1 MKILEVT
8 TNPMTNEMFD
18 PFYINDDGNIV
29 TSFLNADG
37 ETYTSIIVDGSDYP
51 MMDVNDPVQTIHHMV
66 DLKET
71 LENLDDTSIFDDDGV
86 YINIIDDLATNIKLA
101 KETLAGEDAEEADS
115 SEENDDDDEPKLLTF
130 TMPGQVYSTKF
141 DSINWDWNCEHIA
154 DIEAALCQFHEMVT
168 EMMASKKQP
177 SELIETADQ
186 ILQHMNINT
195 DYIFPL
201 ANSITDRE
209 MAIIKMFDA
218 FAAYSTIFAYTKEL
232 CAKRQASNDLNQLIN
247 IIQSIPNNNTG
258 DSDEASLYMSGMD
271 DDDVTD
277 VHEAAEAIKT
287 DTEVN
292 VE

>member
-37 ETYTSIIVDGSDYP
+37 ENYTSIIVDGSDYP

-71 LENLDDTSIFDDDGV
+71 LENLDDTSMFEDDGV

-101 KETLAGEDAEEADS
+101 TETLAGEDAEEADS
-115 SEENDDDDEPKLLTF
+115 SEENDDDEPKLLTF

-141 DSINWDWNCEHIA
+141 DSINWDWNHEHIK
-154 DIEAALCQFHEMVT
+154 DIEAALCQFHEMT
-168 EMMASKKQP
+168 AEMMAGKKQP

-186 ILQHMNINT
+186 ILQNMNLDTN
-195 DYIFPL
+195 YIFPL
-201 ANSITDRE
+201 ANSVTDRE
-209 MAIIKMFDA
+209 MAIIKMFDV
-218 FAAYSTIFAYTKEL
+218 FAAYSTIFAYTKEIS
-232 CAKRQASNDLNQLIN
+232 AKRQANNDLNQLIN
-247 IIQSIPNNNTG
+247 IIQSIPNDNVG
-258 DSDEASLYMSGMD
+258 DGDESSMHMSDMD

-287 DTEVN
+287 DMGVN